1 MEACKPLNEYAW
13 LIDRIRN
20 YQDKMMNLDSA
31 VDKVID
37 EMPESFLL
45 KKFLEGNRAE
55 VKMMFL
61 TEYDEEKHI
70 EMEREES
77 WEEGRIEGREEGR
90 EEGRVE
96 GILCTSKLL
105 NYLWKNGRNEDA
117 DRAVRD
123 INYMK
128 ELMEKYK
135 DELLIN
141 L

>member
-135 DELLIN
+135 HELLIN

>member
-1 MEACKPLNEYAW
+1 
-13 LIDRIRN
+13 
-20 YQDKMMNLDSA
+20 
-31 VDKVID
+31 
-37 EMPESFLL
+37 
-45 KKFLEGNRAE
+45 
-55 VKMMFL
+55 MFL

-96 GILCTSKLL
+96 GILCTSNLL

-135 DELLIN
+135 DELSIN